1 MTATATPPIDDAP
14 ARISVGLA
22 LAASFVGTLA
32 LAVSTVSLAAGGLGF
47 VLVGLGLVRGWRSAV
62 TLGGAGLF
70 CGVVLAGLVGA
81 PAIVVVFATAAAV
94 VAWDVATFGI
104 DVGEELGREAD
115 TTRLELVHA
124 GTSVVTA
131 AIPAMIG
138 MVLFRTAE
146 GGTALVPIALLC
158 GAVVLVVVL
167 RP

>member
-1 MTATATPPIDDAP
+1 VTATATPPIDDTP
-14 ARISVGLA
+14 ARTSTGLA
-22 LAASFVGTLA
+22 LAASLAGTLA
-32 LAVSTVSLAAGGLGF
+32 LAVSTVSLAFGGLGF

-81 PAIVVVFATAAAV
+81 PASVVVFATATTV
-94 VAWDVATFGI
+94 VAWDIATFGI

-115 TTRLELVHA
+115 TRRLELVHA
-124 GTSVVTA
+124 GASVMTA
-131 AIPAMIG
+131 AIPAVVG
-138 MVLFRTAE
+138 MVLFRTAG

>member
-14 ARISVGLA
+14 ARASIAIA
-22 LAASFVGTLA
+22 LAASLAGALA
-32 LAVSTVSLAAGGLGF
+32 LAVSTPSLTAGVLGF
-47 VLVGLGLVRGWRSAV
+47 VLVALGLARGWRTAV

-81 PAIVVVFATAAAV
+81 PASVVVFATAATV

-104 DVGEELGREAD
+104 EVGEELGREAD
-115 TTRLELVHA
+115 TRRLELVHA
-124 GTSVVTA
+124 GASSVVA
-131 AIPAMIG
+131 AIPAGIG
-138 MVLFRTAE
+138 LALFRTAS